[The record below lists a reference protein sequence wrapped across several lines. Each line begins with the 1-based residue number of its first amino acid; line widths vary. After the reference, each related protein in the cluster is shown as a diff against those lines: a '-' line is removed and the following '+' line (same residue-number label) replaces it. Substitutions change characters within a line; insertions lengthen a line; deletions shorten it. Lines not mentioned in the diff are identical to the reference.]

1 VNDLLAALDASAL
14 AQHLRG
20 SRWTYPLVNS
30 GHLFGIALLIG
41 SIVALDLR
49 ALGLIRGPEMPA
61 VTTLLRPIAL
71 AGFLLALACG
81 LLLFVAQTGEYL
93 PNRWFQIK
101 MALLA
106 LALANALWH
115 LRARPLPGYAALASL
130 LLWPA
135 ILICGRM
142 IGYS

>member
-1 VNDLLAALDASAL
+1 MRELSTVSWLD
-14 AQHLRG
+14 
-20 SRWTYPLVNS
+20 V
-30 GHLFGIALLIG
+30 
-41 SIVALDLR
+41 IVAKARRSLAPPR
-49 ALGLIRGPEMPA
+49 WRKAPRLGLIRGPEMPA